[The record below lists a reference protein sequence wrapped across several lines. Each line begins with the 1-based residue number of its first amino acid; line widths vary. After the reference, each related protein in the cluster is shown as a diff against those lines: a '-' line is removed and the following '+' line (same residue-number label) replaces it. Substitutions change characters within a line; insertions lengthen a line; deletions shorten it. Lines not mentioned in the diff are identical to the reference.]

1 MFFTIILCFNKLY
14 KFYVKYDKFYNKLYN
29 KLYKLY
35 TARNWLY
42 KSHTFVRFNS
52 R

>member
-1 MFFTIILCFNKLY
+1 LFFTTILCFNKLY

-35 TARNWLY
+35 TASNEGY
-42 KSHTFVRFNS
+42 KSHL
-52 R
+52 

>member
-35 TARNWLY
+35 TASIGCTN
-42 KSHTFVRFNS
+42 HTYEI
-52 R
+52 

>member
-1 MFFTIILCFNKLY
+1 LFCTIILCFNKLY

-35 TARNWLY
+35 KPYTARNKLY
-42 KSHTFVRFNS
+42 KSHL
-52 R
+52 